1 MQGAQTVTLREFLLG
16 DIPAIAAIRNE
27 SISISPDFYSMTVDR
42 ARYDYYDE
50 DVPMRSRIM
59 VAEEAG
65 HVAGF
70 YHLYTDE
77 HQLARGRV
85 NLDSI
90 HVHPSYRDHG
100 VGSAL
105 VNSVV
110 DTATEWG
117 GKYISTAIPE
127 DSPGSLR
134 FLERHGFQEVRR
146 FFKMRLNDFSQL
158 AAPTLPEGYS
168 IRTFTPGQDEA
179 AFVHVFNTAFEGHWD
194 FTPLA
199 EAEVAQWN
207 KRMSF
212 NPRGCFLLFDG
223 DRMVGFMTV
232 LYNPD
237 QAAQTGEAVARI
249 FEMGV
254 LPEYRSKGLGFEMLK
269 QAIGYAKDR
278 GMKAV
283 DLVTDAENEAAVKL
297 YDKVGFQEKRATIVL
312 HRTL

>member
-1 MQGAQTVTLREFLLG
+1 MPGATTVTLREFLLG

-50 DVPMRSRIM
+50 DVPMRSRIV
-59 VAEEAG
+59 VAEDAG
-65 HVAGF
+65 EVAGF

-90 HVHPSYRDHG
+90 HVHPNHRDRG
-100 VGSAL
+100 VGAAL
-105 VNSVV
+105 VASVV
-110 DTATEWG
+110 ETAKGWG
-117 GKYISTAIPE
+117 GRYVSTAIPE

-146 FFKMRLNDFSQL
+146 FYKMRLTDFAQTE
-158 AAPTLPEGYS
+158 APKLPAGFS
-168 IRTFTPGQDEA
+168 MRSFRPGQDEA
-179 AFVHVFNTAFEGHWD
+179 AFVQVFNTAFEGHWD
-194 FTPLA
+194 FTPVT

-223 DRMVGFMTV
+223 DRLIGFMTV

-237 QAAQTGEAVARI
+237 EAAQTGEAVARI

-254 LPEYRSKGLGFEMLK
+254 LPAYRSQGLGYEMLK
-269 QAIGYAKDR
+269 QAIRYAAER

-283 DLVTDAENEAAVKL
+283 DLVTDAENEAAKKL

-312 HRTL
+312 HHPL